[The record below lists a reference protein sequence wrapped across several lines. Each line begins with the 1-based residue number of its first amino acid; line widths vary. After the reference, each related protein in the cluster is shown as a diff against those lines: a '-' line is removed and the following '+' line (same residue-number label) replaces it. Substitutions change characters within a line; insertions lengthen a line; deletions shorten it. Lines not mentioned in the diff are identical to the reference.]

1 MNCAPVDS
9 NNRRCLRCAQTV
21 TNVNLGGYSGKGALS
36 GSLWCIECA
45 DKADASKL
53 RQRRREQFKAAQLKV
68 AQAARAEVEAIL
80 AEFSHL
86 DALLLNSRAAL
97 ARLRCDPAVASVQ
110 RGLVLL
116 SREYAR
122 DVTVMIHGFRRRHW

>member
-9 NNRRCLRCAQTV
+9 NNRHCLRCAQTV

-68 AQAARAEVEAIL
+68 AQA
-80 AEFSHL
+80 
-86 DALLLNSRAAL
+86 LLLNSRAAL
-97 ARLRCDPAVASVQ
+97 ARLRCDPAMASVQ
-110 RGLVLL
+110 RELVLL